1 MQGRA
6 IKVRGRQLPY
16 PAVCAPLVARTADAL
31 VAECTAV
38 AAKQPDVIEW
48 RVDFFGAIA
57 DTGAVLDTAKRLKIA
72 AAGVPILF
80 TRRHSREGGE
90 AIALAE
96 PQVVE
101 LYRAVCASGA
111 VDLVD
116 FEMGN
121 DPAHVDAVRDCARAA
136 AIPLV
141 LSFHD
146 FRSTPSADEIV
157 AKFQR
162 GHSLGADVVKIAV
175 MPKSEKD
182 VLALLGATARASRAL
197 PIPVISMAMGPLGAV
212 TRAAGWLF
220 GSALTFAVGAS
231 SSAPGQMAI
240 EDVRS
245 VIAALKRAQ

>member
-6 IKVRGRQLPY
+6 ITVRGVALPY

-31 VAECTAV
+31 VEECSAV
-38 AAKQPDVIEW
+38 VAKQPDVIEW
-48 RVDFFGAIA
+48 RVDFFGAIGDPA
-57 DTGAVLDTAKRLKIA
+57 AVLGTAQRLKSA

-80 TRRHSREGGE
+80 TRRHMREGGE
-90 AIALAE
+90 AIALRE
-96 PQVVE
+96 EQVVE

-121 DPAHVDAVRDCARAA
+121 DPAHVSAVRDCARAA
-136 AIPLV
+136 GIPLV

-146 FRSTPSADEIV
+146 FRTTPSTDDLV
-157 AKFQR
+157 AKCQR
-162 GHSLGADVVKIAV
+162 GHTLGADIVKIAV
-175 MPKSEKD
+175 MPRSEKD
-182 VLALLGATARASRAL
+182 VLGLLGASARAARAL
-197 PIPVISMAMGPLGAV
+197 PIPVISMAMGPLGAI

-231 SSAPGQMAI
+231 SSAPGQMPI
-240 EDVRS
+240 EDVRA
-245 VIAALKRAQ
+245 VIEALKRAS